1 MFAAQRP
8 RSLSKP
14 IIFRLKSQS
23 LPAAIRREPPA
34 AVEQKMPPILSL
46 SAGNAAISRFRT
58 PPTHRALALVLQV
71 WVDCLRKRL
80 AGWPVYNIW
89 QAASKGCAPILIR
102 RAPRRFHNAHHLAR
116 YSVRHTNAH
125 QESGV

>member
-46 SAGNAAISRFRT
+46 SAGNAAISRFPYASYPPRPSPRT
-58 PPTHRALALVLQV
+58 SSLG
-71 WVDCLRKRL
+71 RL
-80 AGWPVYNIW
+80 SAETACW
-89 QAASKGCAPILIR
+89 
-102 RAPRRFHNAHHLAR
+102 LAR
-116 YSVRHTNAH
+116 LQYMASSEQGLRADPDPARTA
-125 QESGV
+125 EIL